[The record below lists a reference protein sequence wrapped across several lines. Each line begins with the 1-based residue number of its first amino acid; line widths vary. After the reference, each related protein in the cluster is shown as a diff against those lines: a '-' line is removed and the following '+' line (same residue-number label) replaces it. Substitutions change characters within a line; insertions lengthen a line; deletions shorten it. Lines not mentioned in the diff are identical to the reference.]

1 MSRPNRTSGNRW
13 IAFAAVSLAAATRL
27 FAFQTTVGMLAGLG
41 LVAAALIGF
50 WRAADLMIWSEEPAF
65 SGEDRR
71 EPQPPA
77 LGD

>member
-13 IAFAAVSLAAATRL
+13 IAFSAVCLAAATRL
-27 FAFQTTVGMLAGLG
+27 FAYQTTVGMLAGLG
-41 LVAAALIGF
+41 LVAAALVGF

-65 SGEDRR
+65 SGDNRQ